1 MIFFNHEFVYT
12 MNFKFLNVT
21 DMQNKQNIS

>member
-1 MIFFNHEFVYT
+1 MIFFNREFVYT